1 MKLTGHTALVTGA
14 SAGIGKAFATELAAR
29 GANLVITARR
39 GERLDDLAAQLQREH
54 GRQVTVVTADLSEPD
69 APERLMHAIASQGV
83 IVDMLINNAGYA
95 VPGLFT
101 AHSWREHAAFLQV
114 LVTSVTHLAHLCL
127 PAMIERGFG
136 QIVNVASVAG
146 LLPGGPS
153 HTLYGAAKSFVIK
166 FSESLAVEVAPRG
179 VNVLAACPGFTLSEF
194 HDVIGTRSQLAAL
207 PKWMWMDADTVA
219 RQSLS
224 AVARGE
230 TVYVN
235 GLTNRAL
242 TSFFR
247 TMPEGSASA
256 LMKRNAKQILKRIA
270 T

>member
-1 MKLTGHTALVTGA
+1 MNLTGHTALVTGA

-29 GANLVITARR
+29 GANLVVTARR
-39 GERLDDLAAQLQREH
+39 RERLDELAEELTRKH
-54 GRQVTVVTADLSEPD
+54 GRQVTVVTADLADPE
-69 APERLMHAIASQGV
+69 APEHLMHAIASQGV
-83 IVDMLINNAGYA
+83 VVDMLVNNAGYG

-101 AHSWREHAAFLQV
+101 AHTWQEHAAFLQV
-114 LVTSVTHLAHLCL
+114 LVTSLTHLTHLCL
-127 PAMIERGFG
+127 PAMLERGFG

-153 HTLYGAAKSFVIK
+153 HTLYGAAKAFVIK
-166 FSESLAVEVAPRG
+166 FSESLAVEVGPRG
-179 VNVLAACPGFTLSEF
+179 INVLAACPGFTYSEF
-194 HDVIGTRSQLAAL
+194 HDVINTRSQLAAL

-235 GLTNRAL
+235 GLTNRAI

-247 TMPEGSASA
+247 TMPEGSASG
-256 LMKRNAKQILKRIA
+256 LMKRNAKQILKRIVS
-270 T
+270 